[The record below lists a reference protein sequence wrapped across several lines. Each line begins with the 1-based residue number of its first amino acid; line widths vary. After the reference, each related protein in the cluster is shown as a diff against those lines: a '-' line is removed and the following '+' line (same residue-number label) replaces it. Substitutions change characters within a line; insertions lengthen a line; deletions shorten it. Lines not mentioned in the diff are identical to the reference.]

1 MHQVKL
7 RIFGKVQGVFFRAS
21 TQAKAEELGLRGW
34 VKNEPNGNVTVVAQ
48 GESGAV
54 QQLVE
59 WCHEGPKYASV
70 SKVEIETN
78 SEELEPGFRIRQ

>member
-21 TQAKAEELGLRGW
+21 TQAKAQELGLAGW
-34 VKNEPNGNVTVVAQ
+34 VKNEPDGSVSAVAQ
-48 GESGAV
+48 GDTKAV

-59 WCHEGPKYASV
+59 WCHHGPEHAAV
-70 SKVEIETN
+70 AKVEIEAF
-78 SEELEPGFRIRQ
+78 SGEVHQEFSIRH